1 MAGLVAIQS
10 VRLRG
15 AMREI
20 LIATSNPGKL
30 RDYAAAAAAFG
41 VEVSVVPD
49 IETLPPARE
58 DAPTFEANA
67 CKKAEH
73 YSRLVKGRYV
83 LADDSGLEVDALG
96 GAPGVRSA
104 RYAADAHRLNRQA
117 ESDEKTGR
125 RNENSTDAANNA
137 RLLAEMHDI
146 PDDAR
151 KARFV
156 CVIAVA
162 YEGRLLAC
170 FRGGVSGTILHQPR
184 GNGGFGYDPLFYV
197 TEARCTFAELTPGQ
211 KAEFSHRGQ
220 AFRKFLNWYTTLADH
235 AEPSPRVR
243 T

>member
-1 MAGLVAIQS
+1 
-10 VRLRG
+10 
-15 AMREI
+15 MREI
-20 LIATSNPGKL
+20 LIATSNSGKL

-41 VEVSVVPD
+41 VEVSVVPNFA
-49 IETLPPARE
+49 TLPPARE
-58 DAPTFEANA
+58 DAPTFDANA

-73 YSRLVKGRYV
+73 YSRLVRGRYV

-104 RYAADAHRLNRQA
+104 RYAADADRSSREA
-117 ESDEKTGR
+117 TSAKKASGPE
-125 RNENSTDAANNA
+125 ENSADAANNA

-151 KARFV
+151 KARFI

-162 YEGRLLAC
+162 CEGRLLAC
-170 FRGGVSGTILHQPR
+170 FRSGVSGTILHQPR
-184 GNGGFGYDPLFYV
+184 GKGGFGYDPLFFIP
-197 TEARCTFAELTPGQ
+197 EARCTFAELTPGQ

-235 AEPSPRVR
+235 AEPSPRGSHL